1 MLAIKANRSTLRR
14 LLEANGRLGDFMAQA
29 SSIVSS
35 EQRFAQIIA
44 GSEKDKLQTISGPDD
59 LWPLMREE
67 AERKAKEEPILGS
80 YFHATILNHRTFGD
94 ALSFRLA
101 SKLDNP
107 MLPTMLIRDVIAEA
121 THDESEILRAAEIDI
136 IATYTRD
143 PACEDLSSPF
153 LFFKGFHALQA
164 HRIAH
169 WLWNKER
176 RTLAQ
181 FFQNQISVTLG
192 VDLHPAARVGSG
204 IMLDHATGIVIGET
218 AVVEDDVSI
227 LHSVTLG
234 GTGKTGGHRH
244 PLIRRG
250 VLLSAGCKIIGNI
263 EVGVNAKV
271 GAGSVVLNDVP
282 PNVTVAGIP
291 AKVVGHPHQQI
302 PAHDMDHV
310 KGFADL

>member
-44 GSEKDKLQTISGPDD
+44 GSEKDKLQTISGPND

-107 MLPTMLIRDVIAEA
+107 MLPTMLIRDVIGEA
-121 THDESEILRAAEIDI
+121 THDDPEILRAAEIDI

>member
-29 SSIVSS
+29 SNIVSS

-44 GSEKDKLQTISGPDD
+44 GSEKDKLQTISGPND

-192 VDLHPAARVGSG
+192 VDLHPAARIGSG